1 MLANRRQDA
10 RAPLCRRFN
19 MTDWLRLLGMIFYAP
34 LRGMREVRDRGSL
47 APTALFALLAN
58 ELFIGY
64 VVWVYLRNIFGIRLL
79 ITGFS
84 SLFQSAGTLLFVAA
98 VFVPLAII
106 LTNALEHRAGYRL
119 LFQQEY
125 ASVASTCLYAM
136 AAASLTTL
144 LIIVVFHVT
153 GADLALGQKMLTWFQ
168 QQVQLQPEAQRISVD
183 PKLQNASG
191 FVAASTVLMFIMA
204 FGSWEILA
212 LGLSLR
218 LSAARA
224 TLVTIVSG
232 AISVPVS
239 YFLLP
244 LFSTILASPFMLL
257 MLFFLLRGY
266 FTGIVGNQRARA
278 AFKQNLEAATIN
290 PRDSSAHYNLGLIH
304 QQRGELDLA
313 RERFQRAIDI
323 DPEELDAHYQL
334 GRIARAQGRLP
345 EAIGH
350 FEQVVQRD
358 QSHAQQEIWREIGS
372 TYIAAGQFGDARS
385 VLEKFL
391 DHRPND
397 PEALYLIGRAH
408 AGLGDS
414 QEAASSMQACID
426 AVKTAPA
433 YKYRVEK
440 RWLNEAQQF
449 LKGRRE
455 AVSSR
460 Q

>member
-1 MLANRRQDA
+1 MEA
-10 RAPLCRRFN
+10 RERDPRLKSGPLN
-19 MTDWLRLLGMIFYAP
+19 GMADWLRLLGMIFYSP
-34 LRGMREVRDRGSL
+34 IRGMREVRDRGAL

-64 VVWVYLRNIFGIRLL
+64 IVWTYLRHILGFRLL
-79 ITGFS
+79 FTGVS
-84 SLFQSAGTLLFVAA
+84 SLFQSAVSIMFVTV
-98 VFVPLAII
+98 VFVPLAIV
-106 LTNALEHRAGYRL
+106 LTNLIDRRASYRL

-125 ASVASTCLYAM
+125 ASVASTCLYAL
-136 AAASLTTL
+136 AAASFTAL
-144 LIIVVFHVT
+144 LIVIVLHASGV
-153 GADLALGQKMLTWFQ
+153 DLALGQKLIAWLQ
-168 QQVQLQPEAQRISVD
+168 RQIELQPEMQQMVD
-183 PKLQNASG
+183 LKLLNVGSLV
-191 FVAASTVLMFIMA
+191 FVLAFLMFILA
-204 FGSWEILA
+204 FAGWAVPA
-212 LGLSLR
+212 LSLSLR
-218 LSAARA
+218 LSGLRA
-224 TLVTIVSG
+224 TLIMIISG
-232 AISVPVS
+232 AIAFPVS
-239 YFLLP
+239 IKLLP
-244 LFSTILASPFMLL
+244 VFGTILASPFMLL

-266 FTGIVGNQRARA
+266 FTGIVGTQRARA
-278 AFKQNLEAATIN
+278 AFKQHLEAATIN

-304 QQRGELDLA
+304 QQRGEMDLA

-345 EAIGH
+345 EAVGH

-372 TYIAAGQFGDARS
+372 TYIAAGQYSDARN
-385 VLEKFL
+385 VLERFL

-414 QEAASSMQACID
+414 QEADSSMQACID

-455 AVSSR
+455 AVGSR
-460 Q
+460 H